1 MSLLNLQRLDVVSR
15 TRDRVCLEE
24 RPHVV
29 IGPLFL
35 VFGILIMVLIP
46 TYGAA
51 LVAKFVLGSAMC
63 ALGLLGLVR
72 TTISATRKPGVLEVR
87 RQLGPAMMARQYPVK
102 DIVRTFERRTFKG
115 NGLRVELVGG
125 RKKNLTLWT
134 QYSSLYS
141 AVGDLNYFIQLGR
154 KEERLRTNSAEGN

>member
-1 MSLLNLQRLDVVSR
+1 
-15 TRDRVCLEE
+15 
-24 RPHVV
+24 
-29 IGPLFL
+29 
-35 VFGILIMVLIP
+35 
-46 TYGAA
+46 
-51 LVAKFVLGSAMC
+51 MC